1 MIREIYRNIGNFIFI
16 ILLQVLILN
25 NIEFSG
31 FINPYLYL
39 LFILL
44 LPFETPKWVL
54 LIVAF
59 ILGLTIDIF
68 SNTLGMHAFAT
79 VAIAFLR
86 PYILKIFSP
95 REGYE
100 SGMRPGLQTFGW
112 EWLLKYSVIM
122 VFIHHFILFYIET
135 FKFQMFFS
143 TLLRV
148 ILSTIFTVI
157 LIILSQ
163 LLTQKR

>member
-1 MIREIYRNIGNFIFI
+1 MIREIYKNIGNFVFI

-31 FINPYLYL
+31 FINPYLYI

-44 LPFETPKWVL
+44 LPFETPKWIL
-54 LIVAF
+54 LLVSF

-68 SNTLGMHAFAT
+68 SNTLGLHAFAT
-79 VAIAFLR
+79 VAIAYIR
-86 PYILKIFSP
+86 PYVLKIFAP

-100 SGMRPGLQTFGW
+100 AGMRPGLSSFGW
-112 EWLLKYSVIM
+112 EWTLKYFFII
-122 VFIHHFILFYIET
+122 VFIHHFILFFTET
-135 FKFQMFFS
+135 FKFQMFFP

-148 ILSTIFTVI
+148 ILSTLFTVI